1 MQEDDALQE
10 HSCPLLTYAVQD
22 PTHRAVPSTG
32 QHTEI
37 RSVPK
42 EVQPGESQ
50 ERQGVMWESRARR
63 EGAEDHLQQ
72 LHTPAWARRGPGCT
86 LGVG

>member
-1 MQEDDALQE
+1 MDDAVQE

-22 PTHRAVPSTG
+22 PTHCAISSTG

-37 RSVPK
+37 WSVPK
-42 EVQPGESQ
+42 EVEPGERQ
-50 ERQGVMWESRARR
+50 ERQGVMWESRALW
-63 EGAEDHLQQ
+63 EGAEGHLQQ
-72 LHTPAWARRGPGCT
+72 LRTLVWAHHGPGCT